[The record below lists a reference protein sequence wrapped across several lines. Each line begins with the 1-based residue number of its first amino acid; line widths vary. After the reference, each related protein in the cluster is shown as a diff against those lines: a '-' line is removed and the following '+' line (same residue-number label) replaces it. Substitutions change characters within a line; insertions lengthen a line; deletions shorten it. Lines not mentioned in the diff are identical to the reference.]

1 MLRKIIRITGLFLAA
16 LTSLRAQSGPAAT
29 PDFFENKIRP
39 VLANNCY
46 SCHTGSQLGGLRL
59 DSRDA
64 MLKGGKSVAAL
75 VPGDP
80 DKSLMIRAVQQT
92 TALKMPMG
100 ARLNDAQIE
109 DLVAWVKAGAVW
121 PQAAL
126 PTLSSDGGKY
136 IIAPERRAFWSLQ
149 PLKNPTAPAV
159 KDPRWAKTTI
169 DRFILA
175 HLEQEGLKPVKPAT
189 K

>member
-1 MLRKIIRITGLFLAA
+1 MSVTHSRLPGLLLAFA
-16 LTSLRAQSGPAAT
+16 VLSPLRAQTAPAAS

-39 VLANNCY
+39 VLSNNCY

-64 MLKGGKSVAAL
+64 MLKGGKSGTAL

-136 IIAPERRAFWSLQ
+136 TIAPERRAFWSLQ
-149 PLKNPTAPAV
+149 PLRNPTA
-159 KDPRWAKTTI
+159 
-169 DRFILA
+169 
-175 HLEQEGLKPVKPAT
+175 
-189 K
+189 

>member
-1 MLRKIIRITGLFLAA
+1 MFCTHSRLSGLFGLFLIA
-16 LTSLRAQSGPAAT
+16 LSSLRAQSGPAAS

-64 MLKGGKSVAAL
+64 MLKGGKSGPAL

-100 ARLNDAQIE
+100 ARLNDAQI
-109 DLVAWVKAGAVW
+109 
-121 PQAAL
+121 
-126 PTLSSDGGKY
+126 
-136 IIAPERRAFWSLQ
+136 
-149 PLKNPTAPAV
+149 
-159 KDPRWAKTTI
+159 
-169 DRFILA
+169 
-175 HLEQEGLKPVKPAT
+175 
-189 K
+189 

>member
-1 MLRKIIRITGLFLAA
+1 MLMHGTPSRLTGLFL
-16 LTSLRAQSGPAAT
+16 LGCSWLRAQSAPAAS

-39 VLANNCY
+39 VLTNNCY

-64 MLKGGKSVAAL
+64 MLKGGKSGPAL

-80 DKSLMIRAVQQT
+80 EKSLMIRAVQQT

-100 ARLNDAQIE
+100 TRLNDQQVE

-121 PQAAL
+121 PVATL
-126 PTLSSDGGKY
+126 PTSAKDGKY
-136 IIAPERRAFWSLQ
+136 VITPERRAFWSLQ
-149 PLKNPTAPAV
+149 PIKEVKTPAV
-159 KDPRWAKTTI
+159 KNPAWAKSTI
-169 DRFILA
+169 D
-175 HLEQEGLKPVKPAT
+175 K
-189 K
+189 